1 MVTEWTLTEGQARR
15 ATAAQDRGDSRGQ
28 RDGGPVRTEK
38 ASESTKRRLRGV
50 CCEQRPEPQDDGKC
64 HVKQSVF
71 PFFFFFFK
79 SLLAAAENEI
89 ERNDGDRL
97 GVSTWTGVIAVEMER
112 RDSVLEILLKKDQQD
127 LAVDLI

>member
-1 MVTEWTLTEGQARR
+1 M
-15 ATAAQDRGDSRGQ
+15 
-28 RDGGPVRTEK
+28 
-38 ASESTKRRLRGV
+38 
-50 CCEQRPEPQDDGKC
+50 
-64 HVKQSVF
+64 
-71 PFFFFFFK
+71 
-79 SLLAAAENEI
+79 AAAENEI